1 MAAPPVR
8 PALIRVGHKGA
19 DAIAPGNTLAS
30 FDAALAAGVDMIE
43 FDVLAQHRDGSGE
56 LYVVH
61 DYGKLSRV
69 SAPTLAEALA
79 HLTTPPFAGVGLQV
93 DVKRGGY
100 EAAVLDA
107 LGAAGAL
114 ERSFISSGIWSA
126 LQRIRQLEPDLRI
139 GWTVPLIP
147 GVSGTPLITP
157 TLGRLYR
164 RLLPRRAAARISAGR
179 IDALVPHWRVVT
191 PALVS
196 AVLGAGGEI
205 YAWTV
210 DDAVEIRRLAALGVS
225 AVITNDP
232 RLFDAA
238 GLSADRA
245 GGGAEP
251 AGT

>member
-1 MAAPPVR
+1 MAAPPPR

-19 DAIAPGNTLAS
+19 DAIAAGNTLAS

-43 FDVLAQHRDGSGE
+43 FDVLSQHRDGSGE

-61 DYGKLSRV
+61 DHSKLSRGG
-69 SAPTLAEALA
+69 APTLGEALA
-79 HLTTPPFAGVGLQV
+79 HLTSPPFAGVGLQV
-93 DVKRGGY
+93 DLKRGGY
-100 EAAVLDA
+100 EARVLDA

-114 ERSFISSGIWSA
+114 ERSFISSGVWSA
-126 LQRIRQLEPDLRI
+126 LQRIRQLAPELRV

-164 RLLPRRAAARISAGR
+164 RLLPARAAARIRAGLV
-179 IDALVPHWRVVT
+179 DALVPHWRVVT

-205 YAWTV
+205 YALTV
-210 DDAVEIRRLAALGVS
+210 DDAAEIRRLEALGVS

-232 RLFDAA
+232 RLFDVA
-238 GLSADRA
+238 GPSADRA
-245 GGGAEP
+245 VRGAEP